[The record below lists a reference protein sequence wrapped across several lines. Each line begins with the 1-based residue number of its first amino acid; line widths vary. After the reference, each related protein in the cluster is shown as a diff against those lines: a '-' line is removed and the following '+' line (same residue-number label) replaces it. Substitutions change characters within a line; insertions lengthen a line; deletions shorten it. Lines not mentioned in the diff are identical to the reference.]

1 MAFAPTGTFI
11 SRNSRRLEEILG
23 KNIEVFLPMLD
34 VAYRDTIVT
43 SQGVGQPSR
52 IGRDMKILKTYA
64 GSFAG
69 VLEEGKPRGDF
80 SLYGDQTNAVGTR
93 IFTQT
98 LAQTFPDALEGA
110 NALTFELG
118 IPMRS
123 MVANIMMTMG
133 ELQAE
138 ATPAFIGEVVAPKLE
153 GFARLIAHTLCNKW
167 WLNQN
172 NSYAI
177 SNLASTALT
186 AGLASGTLVAGG
198 TTPNFTLT
206 FSPHNQACD
215 RYFIGQRVDIY
226 DTTGVTRKNQTAGG
240 ARIWLY
246 VTAVDELLNKVTLT
260 TATGGGT
267 PAAFHDTTA
276 GSIIVLH
283 TDIVVYANSRDSS
296 SPTWTSFA
304 GVNNWLKGGTSAG
317 STNDQY
323 LLGAERDTSAQI
335 DVNLLPE
342 FKSFTRSHGGA
353 PMTEHVLRQILRRF
367 HSAKNK
373 YGQYIDCL
381 IASDGVWLN
390 YEGQR
395 IGREYIDRTGSL
407 SNMNSQGSAEG
418 FTFHFDGRTYK
429 GYTSTYVE
437 SGTIY
442 GIRKGGNNWKRYVPP
457 DPKGAKKMNNLEE
470 FAPFRFVGS
479 ILTGTDSNQ
488 IPIQF
493 SNGNTTQLTEGAQ
506 MPGVMRMQLVP
517 DQPAGLKITSVA
529 EDRLYA
535 DA

>member
-1 MAFAPTGTFI
+1 MAFAPTGSFI
-11 SRNSRRLEEILG
+11 NRNQRRIEEILG
-23 KNIEVFLPMLD
+23 KNIEMFLPSLD
-34 VAYRDTIVT
+34 PVWRDTIVT
-43 SQGVGQPSR
+43 SQGVGQASR
-52 IGRDMKILKTYA
+52 IGRDMKILKTYT

-80 SLYGDQTNAVGTR
+80 TIFGDQTNAVGTR

-98 LAQTFPDALEGA
+98 LNQTFPDPLEGA
-110 NALTFELG
+110 NALTYELG
-118 IPMRS
+118 IPLRS
-123 MVANIMMTMG
+123 MVANIMTTMG

-138 ATPAFIGEVVAPKLE
+138 ASPAFIGEVIAPKLE

-172 NSYAI
+172 TYYSICA
-177 SNLASTALT
+177 LGSTDET
-186 AGLASGTLVAGG
+186 AGLATGSIIAGG
-198 TTPNFTLT
+198 TAPNFTLK
-206 FSPHNQACD
+206 FSPSNLACD
-215 RYFIGQRVDIY
+215 RFFVGQRVDIY
-226 DTTGVTRKNQTAGG
+226 DSTGTTRRNQTAGG
-240 ARIWLY
+240 QRIWLY
-246 VTAVDELLNKVTLT
+246 VTAVDELSNLVTLT
-260 TATGGGT
+260 TAAGGGT
-267 PAAFHDTTA
+267 PISPTSWSATNGVDY
-276 GSIIVLH
+276 
-283 TDIVVYANSRDSS
+283 TDIVVYANGRDSS
-296 SPTWTSFA
+296 APAWTSFA
-304 GVNNWLKGGTSAG
+304 GVNSWLKGGTAAG

-335 DVNLLPE
+335 DVTLLPE
-342 FKSFTRSHGGA
+342 FKSFTRNHGGA

-390 YEGQR
+390 YEGQK
-395 IGREYIDRTGSL
+395 IGREYIDRTGQT
-407 SNMNSQGSAEG
+407 SNMNAQGSQEG
-418 FTFHFDGRTYK
+418 FKITFDGRTYT

-479 ILTGTDSNQ
+479 ILTGTESNQ

-493 SNGNTTQLTEGAQ
+493 SNGNTTQLTEGVQ
-506 MPGVMRMQLVP
+506 MPGMMRMQFVP

-529 EDRLYA
+529 EDRLYT